1 MSISLIKKAKDI
13 RSFRKVPLPHEF
25 LIKNIKYN
33 YLYSASRPPL
43 LKALCLYVT
52 YRCNMRC
59 RICGIW
65 RTGSQVSEMS
75 LIDLEN
81 VLSDPLFTQIEF
93 VNINGGEPN
102 LRKDLTQIVRLMVC
116 KLTHLNTITLNTN
129 GLPTDMALRN
139 VKEISRICQ
148 KSDIRFSV
156 SVSLHDLG
164 KRFDTLSGIEGA
176 FPKVVQTIRELKKI
190 QKQNKFFLSANCV
203 ISNYNLF
210 HVYKLK
216 EWCKKEGIHLNFT
229 LGEVRERFNNESM
242 NNILIKAD
250 NKKYLIEFLYDL
262 AKDKS
267 LFQHHAYRY
276 HCLADMLKSG
286 TDRPLSCH
294 YLMFGAILGADGT
307 LYYCKDSKALGNTQ
321 KESAYKI
328 YFKKENL
335 DYRKNVLMKGKCK
348 KCPPNTFNRFE
359 FEKDIAKY
367 LFFFLK
373 KKTFGNRAH

>member
-1 MSISLIKKAKDI
+1 MNISLIKKAKNI
-13 RSFRKVPLPHEF
+13 RSLRKIPHPYEF

-33 YLYSASRPPL
+33 YLYNDSRPPL
-43 LKALCLYVT
+43 IKALCLYVT

-65 RTGSQVSEMS
+65 KTGSQVSEMS
-75 LIDLEN
+75 LIDLEK
-81 VLSDPLFTQIEF
+81 VLNDPLFSQIEF

-102 LRKDLTQIVRLMVC
+102 LRKDLVQIVTLLVH
-116 KLTHLNTITLNTN
+116 KFTHLNTITLNTN
-129 GLPTDMALRN
+129 GTPTDRALKN
-139 VKEISRICQ
+139 IKDIFRICQ
-148 KSDIRFSV
+148 TRDIRFSV

-164 KRFDTLSGIEGA
+164 KRFDAVSGTKGA
-176 FPKVVQTIRELKKI
+176 FPKVVQTIRGLKKI
-190 QKQNKFFLSANCV
+190 QEQNNFFLSVNCV

-210 HVYKLK
+210 HVHKLK
-216 EWCKKEGIHLNFT
+216 KWSEKEGIYLNFT
-229 LGEVRERFNNESM
+229 LGEVRERFKNESM
-242 NNILIKAD
+242 NNILIKND
-250 NKKYLIEFLYDL
+250 NKKHLIEFLYDL
-262 AKDKS
+262 AKEKS

-276 HCLADMLKSG
+276 HCLAEMLRSG
-286 TDRPLSCH
+286 KDRTLSCH
-294 YLMFGAILGADGT
+294 YLMFGAILDADGT

-335 DYRKNVLMKGKCK
+335 DYRERVLVKGKCK

-359 FEKDIAKY
+359 FEKDSVRY

-373 KKTFGNRAH
+373 KKMFGIRRH